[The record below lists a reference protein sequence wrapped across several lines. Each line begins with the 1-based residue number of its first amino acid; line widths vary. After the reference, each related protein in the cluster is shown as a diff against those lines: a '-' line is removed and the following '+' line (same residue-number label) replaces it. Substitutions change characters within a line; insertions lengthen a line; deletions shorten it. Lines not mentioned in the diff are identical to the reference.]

1 LREKAKRLREE
12 TDFAVVG
19 HMGDTS
25 IYQLC
30 WDLRGMEQFFMDLL
44 INKKMAKAILEEAY
58 RIQARKMEIY
68 LREVG
73 EYLDVVCVGDDLAGQ
88 TGPLT
93 SLELYREMVL
103 PYHSAY
109 FSLIKSKTRA
119 KLHLHTCGAI
129 QEFIDALVDIGVD
142 IINPMQVS
150 AKGMDPAY
158 LKKKFGNKI
167 CFWGGIDTQKLL
179 PRGTAEDVAE
189 NVITM
194 WNLMHENGGYVLGAV
209 HNIQDGVPPENIAAM
224 FDTAA
229 SIAQSCK

>member
-1 LREKAKRLREE
+1 
-12 TDFAVVG
+12 
-19 HMGDTS
+19 MGDTS

-158 LKKKFGNKI
+158 LKKTFGNKI

-224 FDTAA
+224 FDPAA
-229 SIAQSCK
+229 SGPAPT